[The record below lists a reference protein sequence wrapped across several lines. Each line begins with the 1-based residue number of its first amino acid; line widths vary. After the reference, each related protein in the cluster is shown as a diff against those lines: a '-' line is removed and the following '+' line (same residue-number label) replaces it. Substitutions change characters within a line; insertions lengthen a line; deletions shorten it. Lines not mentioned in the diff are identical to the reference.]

1 MLLEGIF
8 PAITTP
14 FYLDGSVYLRKLEH
28 NVERYSRSPVAGIVV
43 LGSSSARFS
52 QPRSRQPQRKR

>member
-14 FYLDGSVYLRKLEH
+14 FYPDGRLYLRKLEH
-28 NVERYSRSPVAGIVV
+28 NVERY
-43 LGSSSARFS
+43 
-52 QPRSRQPQRKR
+52 